1 MTVHCVFVT
10 MGGHFLLRA
19 FAKALVTN
27 FVLIYWGIV
36 S

>member
-19 FAKALVTN
+19 FAKALAAN
-27 FVLIYWGIV
+27 SALIYGGL
-36 S
+36 